1 MKRFICL
8 ALFCV
13 SGCGIQPIAPPLPLP
28 APEADSCEAA
38 PYAHLIGA
46 PATALERE
54 LIMRQIRILRPG
66 QPMTMDYRA
75 ERLNIE
81 IGPDERI
88 VRLFCG

>member
-1 MKRFICL
+1 MKRLICL
-8 ALFCV
+8 ALLCIAGCV
-13 SGCGIQPIAPPLPLP
+13 TQPVASPPPLP
-28 APEADSCEAA
+28 APEADSCEAT
-38 PYAHLIGA
+38 PYGRLIGA

-88 VRLFCG
+88 NRLFCG

>member
-8 ALFCV
+8 ALLSV
-13 SGCGIQPIAPPLPLP
+13 AGCATQPIAPPPQLP

-66 QPMTMDYRA
+66 QPMTLDYRV

-81 IGPDERI
+81 IGTDERI
-88 VRLFCG
+88 NRLFCG

>member
-8 ALFCV
+8 TLLCV
-13 SGCGIQPIAPPLPLP
+13 SGCATHPIAPLPPLP